1 MHNIHSPTPLEFSLA
16 LKQKKMSTATGVLNS
31 RTHVIKTRFQLNQG
45 DASDFIKGEGGQER
59 WSTPI
64 ACLV

>member
-1 MHNIHSPTPLEFSLA
+1 MHDIHSSTPLEFSLA
-16 LKQKKMSTATGVLNS
+16 LKQKKMSPATGVLNS
-31 RTHVIKTRFQLNQG
+31 RTHVIKARFQLNQG
-45 DASDFIKGEGGQER
+45 DASDFIKGAGGQER